1 MEEFRKN
8 KHVADDEP
16 LKTGPLS
23 AETSYPAAIEK
34 MSEKWRAIR
43 QNQPEQEPHSF
54 VQRNF
59 LTVGIGVALLII
71 ALLVVIGGF
80 AFLVWK
86 AQ

>member
-8 KHVADDEP
+8 KQATDDEP
-16 LKTGPLS
+16 LKTVPLK
-23 AETSYPAAIEK
+23 ANTSYPAAIEK

-43 QNQPEQEPHSF
+43 QDQPDEQQRNF
-54 VQRNF
+54 AQRNF
-59 LTVGIGVALLII
+59 LTVGVGIALLII

-80 AFLVWK
+80 AFLVWN